1 MELLKNSL
9 ILFAVYTAI
18 MFSLNTVFGFITKKK
33 QKIALYFLKGTCQA
47 VVSFVFLFIFL
58 SQFDFFEKISRTL
71 VLSSSL
77 LVAVV
82 GFACQKSLE
91 DVVAGLMI
99 SIYKPFEVG
108 DRINMPEKN
117 ISGYIEAISV
127 RHTVVKTFT
136 NSRLI
141 VPNSVMNKEILEN
154 ADMTDRLSSG
164 YIDFSVDRMA
174 DIEKAEEII
183 RDEIAKNPYSFFE
196 KVDDIGVYLNSIDR
210 DFINLRASVWTAN
223 VDDNFTAC
231 SDIRK
236 AVISCFKKEN
246 IFSPKTIISLD
257 KNF

>member
-9 ILFAVYTAI
+9 IIFAVYAA
-18 MFSLNTVFGFITKKK
+18 MLFCLNTVFGFITKKK

-47 VVSFVFLFIFL
+47 VISFVFLFISL
-58 SQFDFFEKISRTL
+58 SQFDFFEKISKTL

-108 DRINMPEKN
+108 DRINIPEKS

-127 RHTVVKTFT
+127 RHTVVRTFT

-141 VPNSVMNKEILEN
+141 IPNSVMNKEILEN
-154 ADMTDRLSSG
+154 ADMVDRRSSG
-164 YIDFSVDRMA
+164 YIDFSIDRMA
-174 DIEKAEEII
+174 DIEKAEAII

-196 KVDDIGVYLNSIDR
+196 SIEDIGVYLNSIDR
-210 DFINLRASVWTAN
+210 DFINLRASVWTAT

-236 AVISCFKKEN
+236 AVIARFKKEN

-257 KNF
+257 KNS

>member
-1 MELLKNSL
+1 M
-9 ILFAVYTAI
+9 
-18 MFSLNTVFGFITKKK
+18 
-33 QKIALYFLKGTCQA
+33 
-47 VVSFVFLFIFL
+47 SFVFLFIFL
-58 SQFDFFEKISRTL
+58 SQFDFFEKISKTL

-108 DRINMPEKN
+108 DRINMPEKS

-141 VPNSVMNKEILEN
+141 IPNSVMNKEILEN
-154 ADMTDRLSSG
+154 ADMSDRRSSG
-164 YIDFSVDRMA
+164 YIDFSIDRMA
-174 DIEKAEEII
+174 DIEKAEDII
-183 RDEIAKNPYSFFE
+183 RDEIAKNPYSLFTTL
-196 KVDDIGVYLNSIDR
+196 DDIGVYLNSIDR
-210 DFINLRASVWTAN
+210 DFINLRASVLTST

-236 AVISCFKKEN
+236 VVIERFKKEN

-257 KNF
+257 KDI

>member
-9 ILFAVYTAI
+9 ILFAIYAAI
-18 MFSLNTVFGFITKKK
+18 LFCLNTVFGFITKKK

-47 VVSFVFLFIFL
+47 VISFVFLFIFL
-58 SQFDFFEKISRTL
+58 SQFDFFEKISKTL

-108 DRINMPEKN
+108 DRINIPEKS

-127 RHTVVKTFT
+127 RHTVVRTFT

-141 VPNSVMNKEILEN
+141 IPNSVMNKEILEN
-154 ADMTDRLSSG
+154 ADMVDRRSSG
-164 YIDFSVDRMA
+164 YIDFSIDRMA
-174 DIEKAEEII
+174 DIEKAEAII

-196 KVDDIGVYLNSIDR
+196 SIEDIGVYLNSIDR
-210 DFINLRASVWTAN
+210 DFINLRASVWTAT

-236 AVISCFKKEN
+236 AVIARFKKEN

-257 KNF
+257 KNS

>member
-1 MELLKNSL
+1 
-9 ILFAVYTAI
+9 
-18 MFSLNTVFGFITKKK
+18 
-33 QKIALYFLKGTCQA
+33 
-47 VVSFVFLFIFL
+47 
-58 SQFDFFEKISRTL
+58 
-71 VLSSSL
+71 
-77 LVAVV
+77 
-82 GFACQKSLE
+82 
-91 DVVAGLMI
+91 
-99 SIYKPFEVG
+99 
-108 DRINMPEKN
+108 MPEKN

-127 RHTVVKTFT
+127 RHTVVKTFN

-236 AVISCFKKEN
+236 AVISRFKKEN

-257 KNF
+257 NNF

>member
-9 ILFAVYTAI
+9 ILFAIYAAI
-18 MFSLNTVFGFITKKK
+18 LFCLNAIFGFITKKK
-33 QKIALYFLKGTCQA
+33 QKIALYFLKGTCQT

-58 SQFDFFEKISRTL
+58 SQFDFFEKISKTL

-108 DRINMPEKN
+108 DRINMPEKS

-141 VPNSVMNKEILEN
+141 IPNSVMNKEILEN
-154 ADMTDRLSSG
+154 ADMSDRRSSG
-164 YIDFSVDRMA
+164 YIDFSIDRMA
-174 DIEKAEEII
+174 DIEKAEDII
-183 RDEIAKNPYSFFE
+183 RDEIAKNPHSLFTTL
-196 KVDDIGVYLNSIDR
+196 DDIGVYLNSIDR
-210 DFINLRASVWTAN
+210 DFINLRASVLTST

-236 AVISCFKKEN
+236 VVIERFKKEN

-257 KNF
+257 KDI